1 MHQQK
6 SYETSAKGYLYIVP
20 TPIGNLEDITIRA
33 INTLKAVDLILAE
46 DTRNT
51 KKLLNHFEIQQ
62 PLKSFH
68 EHSDERT
75 RLYFLE
81 RLEAGEDLALV
92 SDAGMPGISDPGQLL
107 IKEAIEKEIHVI
119 VLPGANAAICALV
132 GSGLNTDHF
141 YFYGFLPRKNK
152 AIEQA
157 FEELKRQK
165 ATMILYESPHRLKQT
180 LWLIEKH
187 LGDRQVAV
195 ARELT
200 KRFEEYIRGPVTD
213 VLGWAEST
221 VIKGECCIVI
231 EQGSEEDNNVDQWWL
246 GLTLIEHVDH
256 YINEESFKPK
266 EAIKQVSDD
275 RQMKKRDV
283 YQAYH
288 VEG

>member
-1 MHQQK
+1 MYQQK
-6 SYETSAKGYLYIVP
+6 SYEPSTKGYLYIVP
-20 TPIGNLEDITIRA
+20 TPIGHLEDITIRA
-33 INTLKAVDLILAE
+33 INTLKDVDLILAE

-51 KKLLNHFEIQQ
+51 KKLLNHFDIHQ

-68 EHSDERT
+68 EHSDERS
-75 RLYFLE
+75 RHYFLA
-81 RLEAGEDLALV
+81 RLEKGENLALV
-92 SDAGMPGISDPGQLL
+92 SDAGMPGISDPGQIL
-107 IKEAIEKEIHVI
+107 IKEAIAQDIHVI

-152 AIEQA
+152 DIEQA
-157 FEELKRQK
+157 FAELKRQE

-200 KRFEEYIRGPVTD
+200 KRFEEYIRGSVAE
-213 VLGWAEST
+213 VLAWAEST
-221 VIKGECCIVI
+221 LIKGECCIVI
-231 EQGSEEDNNVDQWWL
+231 EQGSGEEADVAKWWL
-246 GLTLIEHVDH
+246 DLTLIEHVDH
-256 YINEESFKPK
+256 YINEENSTPK
-266 EAIKQVSDD
+266 EAIKQVSED